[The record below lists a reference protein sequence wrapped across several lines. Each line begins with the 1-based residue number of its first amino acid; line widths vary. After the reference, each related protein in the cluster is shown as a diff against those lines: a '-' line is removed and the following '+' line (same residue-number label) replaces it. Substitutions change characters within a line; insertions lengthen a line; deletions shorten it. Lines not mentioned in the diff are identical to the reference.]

1 VAEEES
7 GGGQPAERRSSF
19 RRKEDLR
26 TLQQVERLQQ
36 DLSVLQ
42 VIFDLATTLSQAAS
56 TEAFCEAAL
65 VSLYHALKAERS
77 SILLFDADGC
87 MRFKA
92 WRGLSDSYRKSVEGH
107 SPWTPN
113 DSHAKPILIPDV
125 IAEPLG
131 PLQAVILQEGI
142 RSLGFFP
149 LLSKGKVLGKFMVY
163 FGEVHRFSDSESQLA
178 RTIAYHIS
186 FALERKR
193 NENDL
198 REAFQALAKAKT
210 DLEEK
215 VSDLESFEEVAVGR
229 ELKMIALERELAQLK
244 TRLA

>member
-1 VAEEES
+1 LADEGS
-7 GGGQPAERRSSF
+7 SRGHPAERRSTF
-19 RRKEDLR
+19 RRKQDLR
-26 TLQQVERLQQ
+26 TLQRVEKLEQN
-36 DLSVLQ
+36 LSALQ
-42 VIFDLATTLSQAAS
+42 VICDLATTLSQAES
-56 TEAFCEAAL
+56 SEAFCEAAL

-92 WRGLSDSYRKSVEGH
+92 WRGLSDSYRKNVEGH

-125 IAEPLG
+125 MEEPLG
-131 PLQAVILQEGI
+131 PLQGVILEEGI
-142 RSLGFFP
+142 RSVGFFP
-149 LLSKGKVLGKFMVY
+149 LLSNGKVLGKFMVY
-163 FGEVHRFSDSESQLA
+163 FQEPHRFFDSEVHLA
-178 RTIAYHIS
+178 QTIAYHIS

-198 REAFQALAKAKT
+198 REAFQALARAKT
-210 DLEEK
+210 ELEEK
-215 VSDLESFEEVAVGR
+215 VSELESFEEVAVGR

-244 TRLA
+244 NRLV